1 MTIVERR
8 NGSKDFRL
16 YRLCL
21 VAREGVDIGP
31 RVAGSPG
38 NCHGRGRD
46 CLCRPC
52 LLSVLSVSL
61 GDAWGANFVLLA
73 TDGQSVRWFAMHVS
87 PAPVSL
93 QHQHCCGKRRSN
105 SVMVSRIS

>member
-8 NGSKDFRL
+8 NGSTDFRL

-21 VAREGVDIGP
+21 VAREGIDIGP

-46 CLCRPC
+46 CLCRLC
-52 LLSVLSVSL
+52 LLSVFSVAL
-61 GDAWGANFVLLA
+61 GDAWGANSVLLA
-73 TDGQSVRWFAMHVS
+73 TDGQSVPFNICHARLTSTRELATSALLWKA
-87 PAPVSL
+87 
-93 QHQHCCGKRRSN
+93 QE
-105 SVMVSRIS
+105 